1 MAWEELRSGGHSW
14 KGVRQDQ
21 GDFPKTKFSKKAS
34 SPTPIGKPCLWILYC
49 NIPCCGFLLEGTFP
63 FFLRKRIAT
72 PVGRGCSSF
81 SCPFL
86 HAKAQCFFWSYALYA
101 RALGCHWT
109 MHWQWTNIKQQATRS
124 KATQIRKYYEMLD
137 TVLGDPQ
144 SFEAKYVC
152 GALSKPWLICPGLAC
167 RFPTQGFTR
176 IPPRGGFLWP
186 CCTPCWQT
194 CQDRIPYSGASGICA
209 TWCFEFV
216 AVLRADMG
224 MPLLQDDASAC
235 RPDYMT
241 SKWFG
246 ESCACACC
254 QDCWTREYTLL
265 CTLLWFFRSEPFLD
279 LGTLTCHGPMDSI

>member
-1 MAWEELRSGGHSW
+1 
-14 KGVRQDQ
+14 
-21 GDFPKTKFSKKAS
+21 
-34 SPTPIGKPCLWILYC
+34 
-49 NIPCCGFLLEGTFP
+49 
-63 FFLRKRIAT
+63 
-72 PVGRGCSSF
+72 
-81 SCPFL
+81 
-86 HAKAQCFFWSYALYA
+86 
-101 RALGCHWT
+101 
-109 MHWQWTNIKQQATRS
+109 MHWQWTNIKQQATRC

-137 TVLGDPQ
+137 TVLVILKASRQ
-144 SFEAKYVC
+144 STFAVPFQSL
-152 GALSKPWLICPGLAC
+152 GWFVRAWRAGSH
-167 RFPTQGFTR
+167 TR
-176 IPPRGGFLWP
+176 VYAYTTTRWFLWP

-194 CQDRIPYSGASGICA
+194 CQDRSPYSGARGICA

-265 CTLLWFFRSEPFLD
+265 CTLLWFSGLSLFGS
-279 LGTLTCHGPMDSI
+279 GTLTCHGPMDSI